1 MSDRT
6 HARTR
11 GFRLAL
17 LLALS
22 AAGGCGLL
30 GRSAPPLDRSQDTR
44 IRQEVEARLAQEP
57 SLTPGQV
64 RVEVEGRSVRLH
76 GNVQGIGA
84 WQCAIT
90 NAGLVEGVASVVD
103 YLVLERGPRD
113 VRCLAPR
120 PTVRTADSVARP
132 DSTREP

>member
-1 MSDRT
+1 
-6 HARTR
+6 
-11 GFRLAL
+11 
-17 LLALS
+17 
-22 AAGGCGLL
+22 
-30 GRSAPPLDRSQDTR
+30 
-44 IRQEVEARLAQEP
+44 VEARLAGEP

-64 RVEVEGRSVRLH
+64 RVRVDGRTVHLH

-90 NAGLVEGVASVVD
+90 NAGLVEGVSSVVD

-120 PTVRTADSVARP
+120 PTLRATDTVVRADSVP
-132 DSTREP
+132 PSD